1 MYRRGD
7 VVLVSLPFTDLRG
20 RKVRPAVV
28 LSSFTYHTTEP
39 DLILGAITTNLAAA
53 TAPVDYVLVD
63 WRAANLKFP
72 SAFKPIVFTIEP
84 SLITYRVGRL
94 SQRDLDAVDRRVQLA
109 LELAPV
115 SHLISGQRAHPSDFL
130 QIDDVIHYALAEDI
144 GDGDVTTLLT
154 IPADAALQGV
164 FLAKEAGV
172 VAGLEVVRRV
182 FQQVD
187 PAVEVE
193 FTVADGDRVEA
204 RQVFGAIR
212 GPGRALLTGERTAL
226 NFLQRMSGI
235 ATLTRRY
242 VDAVAGTRA
251 VILDTR
257 KTAPGLRVLDKW
269 AVRLGG
275 GQNHRF
281 GLYDMVMIKD
291 NHIAAVGGIAEAV
304 RRVREGDPLGR
315 LIEVEVTTLDEL
327 QEALAQPIDRIL
339 LDNMSLEQM
348 AEAVQIA
355 AGYIPSERTASPSED
370 WQSWPGRIPLE
381 ASGNVNL
388 DTVAA
393 IAATGVDFISSG
405 ALTHSVRALDISLDI
420 RQTMN
425 DER

>member
-1 MYRRGD
+1 MAFQRGD
-7 VVLVSLPFTDLRG
+7 IVLIPVPFTNLVG

-28 LSSFTYHTTEP
+28 LSGPAYQATEP
-39 DLILGAITTNLAAA
+39 DLILGAITTNLAGA
-53 TAPVDYVLVD
+53 TAPVDYVLAD
-63 WRAANLKFP
+63 WQAANLRFP
-72 SAFKPIVFTIEP
+72 SAFKPAISTIDP
-84 SLITYRVGRL
+84 SLVVYRIGHL
-94 SQRDLDAVDRRVQLA
+94 STRDLDEVDYRVRLA
-109 LELAPV
+109 LAAGPQPLEAAPRPEL
-115 SHLISGQRAHPSDFL
+115 Q
-130 QIDDVIHYALAEDI
+130 QIDRIIANALAEDI
-144 GDGDVTTLLT
+144 GDGDVTTLNT
-154 IPADAALQGV
+154 IPADAVLHGV

-193 FTVADGDRVEA
+193 FAVGDGDRVEA
-204 RQVFGAIR
+204 RQVFGEVR
-212 GPGRALLTGERTAL
+212 GPGRALLTGERVAL

-242 VDAVAGTRA
+242 VDAVAGTQA

-275 GQNHRF
+275 GHNHRI
-281 GLYDMVMIKD
+281 GLYDMAMIKD

-315 LIEVEVTTLDEL
+315 PIEVEVTTLQQL
-327 QEALAQPIDRIL
+327 REALDQPIDRIL
-339 LDNMSLEQM
+339 LDNMSLAQM
-348 AEAVQIA
+348 REAVQIA
-355 AGYIPSERTASPSED
+355 A
-370 WQSWPGRIPLE
+370 GRIPLE

-420 RQTMN
+420 QSTVN
-425 DER
+425 DE